1 MSRNLADFLELL
13 TAARTEVI
21 QNGRNPSDIPDD
33 LRAALLR
40 LISE

>member
-1 MSRNLADFLELL
+1 MARNLADFLELL

-21 QNGRNPSDIPDD
+21 QSGTKPTDIPND